1 MKQLNIGRIMRRRS
15 ALLLRLP
22 GFVSLLPLL
31 QQGMGL
37 VVDRC
42 EHAVSALPREKLSA
56 PKKSAIN
63 TSSLPCIQ

>member
-1 MKQLNIGRIMRRRS
+1 MGRIMRRRS

-22 GFVSLLPLL
+22 RFVSLLPLL

-42 EHAVSALPREKLSA
+42 EHAVSALPLEKL
-56 PKKSAIN
+56 
-63 TSSLPCIQ
+63 